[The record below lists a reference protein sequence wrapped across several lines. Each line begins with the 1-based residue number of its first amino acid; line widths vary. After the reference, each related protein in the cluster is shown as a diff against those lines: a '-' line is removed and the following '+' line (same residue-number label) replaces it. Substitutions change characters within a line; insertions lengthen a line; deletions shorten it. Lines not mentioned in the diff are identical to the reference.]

1 MSAQDSAIADF
12 GAGVGRLGDLS
23 YQLRD
28 ETRLSVGLLDD
39 LEGDVSD
46 ASAGLRHETREAER
60 LAAAASDFPL
70 YVTILVNTV
79 AILALLAYG
88 LR

>member
-1 MSAQDSAIADF
+1 MSPRRASTYRNGLVNPTLETQDSAIADF
-12 GAGVGRLGDLS
+12 REGVGRLGTLS

-46 ASAGLRHETREAER
+46 A
-60 LAAAASDFPL
+60 
-70 YVTILVNTV
+70 
-79 AILALLAYG
+79 
-88 LR
+88 